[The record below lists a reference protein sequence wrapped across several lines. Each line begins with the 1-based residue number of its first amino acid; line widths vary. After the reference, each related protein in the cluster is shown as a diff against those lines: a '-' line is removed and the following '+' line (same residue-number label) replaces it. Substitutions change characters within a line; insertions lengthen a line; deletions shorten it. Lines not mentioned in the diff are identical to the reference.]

1 MKHIQQLRQAY
12 NGEES
17 YYEVPEGTTNAIEC
31 KQGQYIGKWFITLE
45 ELEQRDDI
53 APNLEGECFLVTH
66 LHPFLFTEPI
76 VPEQSVWN
84 KEIYSKELNEAHN
97 TLFTQ
102 YYLSRDYVN
111 IGEIVIW
118 LDDDV
123 YGEEATKLINW
134 WKITSKDLLYYLDTV
149 TEETAIPIQDYINSL
164 PIIQF

>member
-1 MKHIQQLRQAY
+1 MKKYRVY
-12 NGEES
+12 NLTG
-17 YYEVPEGTTNAIEC
+17 Y
-31 KQGQYIGKWFITLE
+31 LE
-45 ELEQRDDI
+45 FNND
-53 APNLEGECFLVTH
+53 
-66 LHPFLFTEPI
+66 
-76 VPEQSVWN
+76 EQSAINYHSQFGIGEIEEIEISLSTWS
-84 KEIYSKELNEAHN
+84 KENYSKELNEAHN

-134 WKITSKDLLYYLDTV
+134 WKITSKDLLDYLKIV

>member
-1 MKHIQQLRQAY
+1 MIKYRVHNLTGY
-12 NGEES
+12 
-17 YYEVPEGTTNAIEC
+17 
-31 KQGQYIGKWFITLE
+31 LE
-45 ELEQRDDI
+45 FNND
-53 APNLEGECFLVTH
+53 
-66 LHPFLFTEPI
+66 
-76 VPEQSVWN
+76 EQSAINYHSQFGIGEIEEIEIPSNWS

-102 YYLSRDYVN
+102 YYLSRDYIN

-134 WKITSKDLLYYLDTV
+134 WKTTSISLLNYLETV
-149 TEETAIPIQDYINSL
+149 TEETAIPVEDYINSL